1 MGENAMNDRTDQ
13 PTASKESP
21 AQIVDRL
28 LQRTAIGVSLLTISY
43 SMAAAMYV
51 ISDQEI
57 VGLMDRLQFIP
68 SILVLLIVFPAFVKF
83 ARLRYRQKNECSEA
97 DGYLVEMFKRAS
109 AMAFGLTFV
118 FLIILEPVTG
128 KYLTELP
135 TPFFINVTLAF
146 SLGVLSIAFFRSVR
160 GDSDDQSDDDFD
172 TEPAP

>member
-1 MGENAMNDRTDQ
+1 MNDRQEKATTSD
-13 PTASKESP
+13 ESP

-57 VGLMDRLQFIP
+57 VDLMDRLQLVP

-109 AMAFGLTFV
+109 AMAFSLTFI
-118 FLIILEPVTG
+118 FLMILELVTE
-128 KYLTELP
+128 KYLTDLP
-135 TPFFINVTLAF
+135 APFFINVTLAF
-146 SLGVLSIAFFRSVR
+146 SLGVLSIGFFRLAR
-160 GDSDDQSDDDFD
+160 GDSDDESDDDFD
-172 TEPAP
+172 TELAP

>member
-1 MGENAMNDRTDQ
+1 MNDRTKE

-57 VGLMDRLQFIP
+57 VGLMDRLQFVP

-83 ARLRYRQKNECSEA
+83 ARLRYRQKSECAEA

-109 AMAFGLTFV
+109 AMAFSLTFI
-118 FLIILEPVTG
+118 FLIILELVTE
-128 KYLTELP
+128 KYLTDLP
-135 TPFFINVTLAF
+135 TPFFINATLAF
-146 SLGVLSIAFFRSVR
+146 SLSVLSIAFFRLAHSD
-160 GDSDDQSDDDFD
+160 GDDGDDGDDDEFD
-172 TEPAP
+172 TDQGA

>member
-1 MGENAMNDRTDQ
+1 MNDRIER
-13 PTASKESP
+13 PIAIKESP
-21 AQIVDRL
+21 AQIVERL
-28 LQRTAIGVSLLTISY
+28 LKRTGIGLFLLAIAYTMS
-43 SMAAAMYV
+43 AAMYL
-51 ISDQEI
+51 ISNQDI
-57 VGLMDRLQFIP
+57 VKVMGRLQFIP
-68 SILVLLIVFPAFVKF
+68 SVLVLLVVFPAFVKF

-109 AMAFGLTFV
+109 AMAFSLTFV